1 MSATWVARGAGP
13 GAAPAGPAGATDP
26 VHVGVAGAGGIEVD
40 HVGDVGDVDAAGGD
54 VGRDEEADVAP
65 LEAGGGSSA
74 LALPLVAV
82 HRDGLELAAAQPLD
96 QPVGASLGADEDQ
109 RAPGLGVAQLP
120 RPVVD
125 LPAPGI
131 DVGPER

>member
-54 VGRDEEADVAP
+54 VGREEGGGVAP
-65 LEAGGGSSA
+65 LEGGEGSFA
-74 LALPLVAV
+74 LALFFAALHRAALEPAV
-82 HRDGLELAAAQPLD
+82 AQPLD
-96 QPVGASLGADEDQ
+96 QPVGASLGADE
-109 RAPGLGVAQLP
+109 
-120 RPVVD
+120 
-125 LPAPGI
+125 
-131 DVGPER
+131 